1 MKSQSSKELPNEKK
15 NYKKN
20 IGRSFS
26 LILSSNRPK
35 DMLLSDSFLTDGY
48 QTNLE
53 RMIHALNKIKQKLI
67 LIKDN
72 KLTDEIDW
80 MVDTLL
86 KKQLNDIVIKIEKID
101 EENTNKEEF
110 KRLLELL
117 AEFSSEFNF
126 KRDIEKLQ
134 LSILNKKEKKN
145 NEEINILKK
154 LEMSGS
160 FEIKSE
166 IFEND
171 FNIFNFVEQYSR
183 EDTLFHISRNIF
195 NYYNLFEKIDQN
207 TFKNFIEQIRIGY
220 KQENPYHN
228 DLHAADVAQT
238 VSLILCKSK
247 MDTILQLEQ
256 IDILSFIVSAICH
269 DYKHTGQTNAFHV
282 NMQTDLALQYNDK
295 SVLENMHVFE
305 TFKILN
311 KNSTNIFSNY
321 SKDEYKLI
329 RKRIIEMIMA
339 TDMSLHTKLFS
350 NMKLKLEMLK
360 IEKGNNIEK
369 LIENV
374 DSTSSKFDIQQDV
387 LNYTLHAADLSHN
400 VKSFEVTEKW
410 TGLLMSEFWN
420 QGDLEKMNNLSI
432 SFNCDRETANVPKS
446 QISFLNGFIIP
457 TFQIIVQMFPDTE
470 FFLQN
475 AQDNIDNWDQ
485 LSKEI
490 LLKSN
495 FVKKTNSN

>member
-1 MKSQSSKELPNEKK
+1 MKSQSSKELIKEKK

-20 IGRSFS
+20 VGRSFS

-35 DMLLSDSFLTDGY
+35 DMLLSDSFLIDGY

-134 LSILNKKEKKN
+134 LAILNKK
-145 NEEINILKK
+145 EINILKK
-154 LEMSGS
+154 LELSGS

-171 FNIFNFVEQYSR
+171 FNIFNFTEQYSR
-183 EDTLFHISRNIF
+183 ENTLFLISGNIF

-228 DLHAADVAQT
+228 VKYIY
-238 VSLILCKSK
+238 LI
-247 MDTILQLEQ
+247 I
-256 IDILSFIVSAICH
+256 
-269 DYKHTGQTNAFHV
+269 
-282 NMQTDLALQYNDK
+282 
-295 SVLENMHVFE
+295 
-305 TFKILN
+305 
-311 KNSTNIFSNY
+311 
-321 SKDEYKLI
+321 
-329 RKRIIEMIMA
+329 
-339 TDMSLHTKLFS
+339 
-350 NMKLKLEMLK
+350 
-360 IEKGNNIEK
+360 
-369 LIENV
+369 
-374 DSTSSKFDIQQDV
+374 
-387 LNYTLHAADLSHN
+387 
-400 VKSFEVTEKW
+400 
-410 TGLLMSEFWN
+410 
-420 QGDLEKMNNLSI
+420 
-432 SFNCDRETANVPKS
+432 
-446 QISFLNGFIIP
+446 GF
-457 TFQIIVQMFPDTE
+457 TC
-470 FFLQN
+470 
-475 AQDNIDNWDQ
+475 
-485 LSKEI
+485 SRC
-490 LLKSN
+490 
-495 FVKKTNSN
+495 NSNSIINIM